1 MVKPG
6 QNMNGLKWDIVIF
19 WQLYTNTVR
28 MAIAPQRCSL
38 FNTNSMTITIIMVEH
53 SKFHI
58 PFNTQAKQL
67 EDQTLVK
74 TSW

>member
-28 MAIAPQRCSL
+28 MALNKGKYKSTKFEIIL
-38 FNTNSMTITIIMVEH
+38 TWIHFNLQHNYSCNMD
-53 SKFHI
+53 SFS
-58 PFNTQAKQL
+58 PLSSN
-67 EDQTLVK
+67 
-74 TSW
+74 

>member
-28 MAIAPQRCSL
+28 MATRLNYFNGRYTLTLDTGGVLCGTL
-38 FNTNSMTITIIMVEH
+38 FLLGTPSSSQFGT
-53 SKFHI
+53 F
-58 PFNTQAKQL
+58 
-67 EDQTLVK
+67 
-74 TSW
+74 